1 MTVDK
6 MNKWKKREIEQIRR
20 EEAALKE
27 KYSSDPAKVREKIL
41 ALRKVHGFPEQKMQ
55 FKSFLRNTAI
65 LAVGLAAWYTYLGE
79 PQNLPDITER
89 YQLPAQIRVLE
100 SSVPYT
106 TDPNGNRI
114 LQTKDIDFSSNNID
128 ITTDRYHFVKNQ
140 EWPFFRAIGMI
151 GSSINKLYFWDHN
164 IGRGVDAD
172 RTRALLAMVEG
183 DRELD
188 YMTIRVNCSAPVL
201 DIYRLFNDPEIVERN
216 PFLARATIGI
226 LDVLKSGIESKLYR
240 GDYYNPF
247 TQTAVVYSSIES
259 IEAHEMGHR
268 RDFQRFNTDWIYALA
283 RPFFPVMLY
292 QEWRASQNAKD
303 IMSDA
308 DQWQFNRYLM
318 PGFLTYLIASWYLT
332 KKIGNKIK
340 EEYEKAKEDM
350 RRQRKLA
357 EEFEE
362 VMRKRRGGLW

>member
-128 ITTDRYHFVKNQ
+128 ITTDRYGGWAEAYGVSGGNTGEEHHV
-140 EWPFFRAIGMI
+140 AIGC
-151 GSSINKLYFWDHN
+151 GNLP
-164 IGRGVDAD
+164 GRGQRSCGLDQSEPRPHPLDAFKGLPVGP
-172 RTRALLAMVEG
+172 RSGTR
-183 DRELD
+183 
-188 YMTIRVNCSAPVL
+188 CSL
-201 DIYRLFNDPEIVERN
+201 
-216 PFLARATIGI
+216 
-226 LDVLKSGIESKLYR
+226 
-240 GDYYNPF
+240 
-247 TQTAVVYSSIES
+247 
-259 IEAHEMGHR
+259 
-268 RDFQRFNTDWIYALA
+268 
-283 RPFFPVMLY
+283 
-292 QEWRASQNAKD
+292 AKD
-303 IMSDA
+303 
-308 DQWQFNRYLM
+308 LP
-318 PGFLTYLIASWYLT
+318 PGRKFS
-332 KKIGNKIK
+332 
-340 EEYEKAKEDM
+340 
-350 RRQRKLA
+350 RQP
-357 EEFEE
+357 
-362 VMRKRRGGLW
+362 KRRGEFKLSLIEQEGSDYPGNGGGTTVLVVKLHG